1 MTDSHKRIRKNCIC
15 ISILLLAGAGLALYL
30 VLSGYEPSGGDIWG
44 HLYKSQEMYESLKKG
59 NVFPLFSPYWY
70 NGIQLFRY
78 WGPLSYY
85 IMAGLMFLTGGDL
98 LLAYRLI
105 AFVIFVVG
113 GLPWILWGIHENRRV
128 LGTFFGVLWFFM
140 PEHIRIYFTAGN
152 LPQMVTTMLVPYVI
166 WFLWLY
172 VRKKNNRAA
181 VGLFVC
187 MTLMSFTHLM
197 VTAIMGVSAFLYL
210 LIDQIWNKDTRRKIF
225 ALIYMLCG
233 ILAAGIWVLPS
244 LKGGL
249 VTSESGDGSV
259 MSTLIYPLTTSL
271 NPFKRLSAG
280 NDSFYFGLAAVLI
293 AIAGILLARGGKKAG
308 FVFLLIMLACTT
320 PAAYKILVKLP
331 FSQLFWMTRFAPMVY
346 GFFFSACLEWVR
358 LKKKYCV
365 LLAALL
371 CVDSISCMN
380 LDFYSVATSDETKM
394 EMQQLAELTDQRTAV
409 IDKSSYGSYPS
420 YGISGSSHT
429 MYTYGWAWQG
439 AETGDNIVLL
449 NEALDRKYYRFLF
462 DRAVEL
468 GTDTVLIRKIDLE
481 KQGITISDIEQ
492 DAAASGYSMVQETTT
507 AYIYKRETP
516 ENFGTVTGYYGLAIG
531 KYANEMTLLYPA
543 FVAGSSDVIEDYSV
557 EELRRYDT
565 LFLTGFEYRNQS
577 KAEAILTD
585 VAAAGTRVVI
595 DSTHVPA
602 NKSNKQ
608 EMFLGVFAQ
617 QIHFDERYPV
627 LSYQNREIRSDDFAE
642 EDRDFSTAYI
652 TGTDTDIGTFQMGE
666 QKLTFLGMKDDL
678 PNVYFLGL
686 NLMYEAV
693 NRKDAALTDILND
706 VLGISNEQLPDRE
719 LVPITILYTED
730 GLSIDVDADF
740 DQETGVNTSIAAQ
753 DIFTS
758 DQEISEQMNLLVVH
772 EKHTE
777 ISFVYPMFIPG
788 IIITIS
794 GFICFILCIC
804 MDVRDRRKPVVKQ
817 TGQESIAG

>member
-1 MTDSHKRIRKNCIC
+1 M
-15 ISILLLAGAGLALYL
+15 G
-30 VLSGYEPSGGDIWG
+30 
-44 HLYKSQEMYESLKKG
+44 SL
-59 NVFPLFSPYWY
+59 
-70 NGIQLFRY
+70 
-78 WGPLSYY
+78 
-85 IMAGLMFLTGGDL
+85 
-98 LLAYRLI
+98 
-105 AFVIFVVG
+105 
-113 GLPWILWGIHENRRV
+113 E
-128 LGTFFGVLWFFM
+128 
-140 PEHIRIYFTAGN
+140 E
-152 LPQMVTTMLVPYVI
+152 
-166 WFLWLY
+166 
-172 VRKKNNRAA
+172 
-181 VGLFVC
+181 
-187 MTLMSFTHLM
+187 
-197 VTAIMGVSAFLYL
+197 
-210 LIDQIWNKDTRRKIF
+210 
-225 ALIYMLCG
+225 
-233 ILAAGIWVLPS
+233 
-244 LKGGL
+244 
-249 VTSESGDGSV
+249 
-259 MSTLIYPLTTSL
+259 
-271 NPFKRLSAG
+271 
-280 NDSFYFGLAAVLI
+280 
-293 AIAGILLARGGKKAG
+293 
-308 FVFLLIMLACTT
+308 
-320 PAAYKILVKLP
+320 
-331 FSQLFWMTRFAPMVY
+331 
-346 GFFFSACLEWVR
+346 
-358 LKKKYCV
+358 KYCV

-380 LDFYSVATSDETKM
+380 LDFYSVVTSDETKM
-394 EMQQLAELTDQRTAV
+394 EMQQLTELTDQRTAV

-468 GTDTVLIRKIDLE
+468 GADTVLIRKSDLE
-481 KQGITISDIEQ
+481 KQDITISDIEQ
-492 DAAASGYSMVQETTT
+492 DAAASGYSMVQEMTT
-507 AYIYKRETP
+507 AYTYKRETP

-557 EELRRYDT
+557 EELSRYDT

-617 QIHFDERYPV
+617 QIYFDERYPV
-627 LSYQNREIRSDDFAE
+627 LSYQNSEIRSDDFAE

-652 TGTDTDIGTFQMGE
+652 TGTDTEIGTFQMGD

-693 NRKDAALTDILND
+693 SRKDAALVDILND

-719 LVPITILYTED
+719 LVPITIAYKED

-772 EKHTE
+772 ERHTE
-777 ISFVYPMFIPG
+777 ISFVYPMFVPG

-804 MDVRDRRKPVVKQ
+804 MDVRDRRKHIV
-817 TGQESIAG
+817 